1 MDINGGGE
9 RRAVKKKTT
18 FTIHAAIHVKGL
30 PTLDSFIKAKFRRV
44 VPRLCES
51 SPAIDQRLPSTRKL
65 VLFFSL
71 FFFFLSRANYIF

>member
-51 SPAIDQRLPSTRKL
+51 SPAIDQRIIFFNSLIDKFKL
-65 VLFFSL
+65 LEL
-71 FFFFLSRANYIF
+71 IDRC